1 MNLTSPRFACDL
13 DSKDGIKAVSNMY
26 RAYESRL
33 DILISNA
40 GIRRD
45 PPIPCNVLTASL
57 SELQRS
63 LWSSEY
69 DDWTAS
75 FQINTMAHYYLVVA
89 LIDLLAAAANRDMPD
104 GYVNICPGSRVAYAG
119 WK

>member
-1 MNLTSPRFACDL
+1 MANIIRFACDL
-13 DSKDGIKAVSNMY
+13 DSKDGIKAVSTMF
-26 RAYESRL
+26 RVYESRL

-45 PPIPCNVLTASL
+45 PPIQCDVLTAPL

-69 DDWTAS
+69 NDWTAS
-75 FQINTMAHYYLVVA
+75 FQINTMAHYFLSVA
-89 LIDLLAAAANRDMPD
+89 LVDLLAQAANADMPD
-104 GYVNICPGSRVAYAG
+104 GYVELPLA
-119 WK
+119 